1 MHAFAVPGLPEVR
14 PGDELASLIA
24 ERAELADG
32 DVVCVAST
40 VVSKSE
46 GQTARLSSFPAG
58 RAPGR

>member
-1 MHAFAVPGLPEVR
+1 VR

-40 VVSKSE
+40 VV
-46 GQTARLSSFPAG
+46 
-58 RAPGR
+58 